1 MKYGLMTILMFL
13 FSCQDKT
20 PQELDLMYNAV
31 MEVHDEVMP
40 KMRDINRGKK
50 ALRKIENSALDSLIA
65 DAIVALDDADEAMMA
80 WMAQFKKPDPEDL
93 PRAKAYYEEQM
104 MAIQEVKDQ
113 MLSAIDN
120 ANKIV
125 EQNQ

>member
-1 MKYGLMTILMFL
+1 MKYGLITILMFL

-20 PQELDLMYNAV
+20 PQELDLMYDAV

-50 ALRKIENSALDSLIA
+50 ALRKIENTAVDSLIA
-65 DAIVALDDADEAMMA
+65 DAIVALDEADEAMMA
-80 WMAQFKKPDPEDL
+80 WMAQFKKPDPKDL

-120 ANKIV
+120 ANKLV